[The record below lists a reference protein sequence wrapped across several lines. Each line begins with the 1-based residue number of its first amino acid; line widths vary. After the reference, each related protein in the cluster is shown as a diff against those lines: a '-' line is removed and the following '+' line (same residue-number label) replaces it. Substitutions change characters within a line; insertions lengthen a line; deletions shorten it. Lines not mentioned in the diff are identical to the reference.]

1 MTPWDHH
8 LDGRVL
14 ASLRAGG
21 FLSLQAFR
29 EVVDGLISDGMEEAG
44 LGGEE
49 PTVDDAP
56 PAVIRHLADRAKVR
70 LLTNAYRLTGEL
82 LEELRRCAA
91 CEVVVSIKTL
101 DAERHRRYTGR
112 PLGPVLRNIS
122 ALVSAGV
129 KTLFETV
136 LIPGLNGPEDVE
148 RAAKSLRENLGG
160 AILIVDPLIPMPG
173 ASWRRPTEDELRDA
187 IERARKYVDVRTH
200 IEGRRSRAVV
210 VYPSHNL

>member
-1 MTPWDHH
+1 MTPWDRH

-21 FLSLQAFR
+21 LLSLQAFR

-91 CEVVVSIKTL
+91 CEVVVGIKTL
-101 DAERHRRYTGR
+101 DVERHRRYTGR

-122 ALVSAGV
+122 APVSAGV

-148 RAAKSLRENLGG
+148 GAAKSLRENLGG
-160 AILIVDPLIPMPG
+160 GDPHSGSVNTG
-173 ASWRRPTEDELRDA
+173 AWRQLAEAYRGRVALRDRESEE
-187 IERARKYVDVRTH
+187 ICGCEDPYR
-200 IEGRRSRAVV
+200 G
-210 VYPSHNL
+210 